1 MTAAHIN
8 YAKIASVI
16 ELSYFC
22 KRSCEWR
29 LHAEGGTQLERTP
42 YFPDMSQVQLH
53 ADAALNAARRCRS
66 RHPKDRWCR
75 NGWRRP
81 GLLSSYFGMWI
92 LELLR
97 RILATA
103 NRSLVWRQSS
113 ALAGVR
119 HDRCGFSR
127 PKRKV
132 SDRRKG
138 GGREGPDYMIFPNPL
153 ADTFNARRR
162 KLCGNQCAA

>member
-1 MTAAHIN
+1 MVSQRL
-8 YAKIASVI
+8 AKTRPAV
-16 ELSYFC
+16 LLF
-22 KRSCEWR
+22 
-29 LHAEGGTQLERTP
+29 
-42 YFPDMSQVQLH
+42 
-53 ADAALNAARRCRS
+53 
-66 RHPKDRWCR
+66 RHVD
-75 NGWRRP
+75 
-81 GLLSSYFGMWI
+81 

-162 KLCGNQCAA
+162 KLCGNQRAA